1 MENPRVP
8 MSDSEPLRPH
18 TDMDARMEAGE
29 PYSGDAKRTDAMH
42 EMLSVR
48 NLAHR
53 TYYQCLCIFMMI
65 GITLVVVIAQNPYRY
80 YVPVASHLIGYGGV
94 VAYLLVM
101 MALLS
106 CGRDASTRFGL
117 VITVTMLLG
126 VGLGFLFG
134 INITLSAWLN
144 ASGTP
149 GVSGAS
155 GASDASGA
163 SGRSNGV

>member
-1 MENPRVP
+1 
-8 MSDSEPLRPH
+8 MSETDPLH
-18 TDMDARMEAGE
+18 ADARLEAGGMRSGMR
-29 PYSGDAKRTDAMH
+29 SGDDKKTDAMH

-53 TYYQCLCIFMMI
+53 VYYQCLCIFLMLGVFLI
-65 GITLVVVIAQNPYRY
+65 VIIAQNPYQY

-94 VAYLLVM
+94 VAYLLIM
-101 MALLS
+101 LAMLT

-134 INITLSAWLN
+134 INVTLSAWMG
-144 ASGTP
+144 AVGAPRDRVPDIPDIPDTP
-149 GVSGAS
+149 NTP
-155 GASDASGA
+155 DAAGDIPI
-163 SGRSNGV
+163 RL